1 MPYSFA
7 GFCGVALCAMS
18 AFGELGGNTDRLL
31 LADLRL
37 MRLRIAHVAANVR
50 IRDER
55 EAVIDPERPPANS
68 ASGPSPSGSSVKF
81 AYFVRLVPM
90 NLVDLA

>member
-31 LADLRL
+31 LAELGP
-37 MRLRIAHVAANVR
+37 MATAEFV
-50 IRDER
+50 
-55 EAVIDPERPPANS
+55 PARTVG
-68 ASGPSPSGSSVKF
+68 ASCHAR
-81 AYFVRLVPM
+81 AYFL
-90 NLVDLA
+90 